1 MLLDANLSKR
11 YWAEAVSTAVYFKN
25 GCPTRAVQEKTPYE
39 AWHGQPPAVDHLR
52 VFGCDAYAHVPKDER
67 GKFDSKARKC
77 ILLSYGEKTKGYRL
91 YDVNEK
97 KILYSRDVQFNES
110 LRKMRKAYLTP
121 VMMIINWLSI
131 YRVKV
136 KSRSNQK
143 IKNQTVK
150 FRVSHLGV
158 Q

>member
-25 GCPTRAVQEKTPYE
+25 GCPTRAVQEKIPYE
-39 AWHGQPPAVDHLR
+39 TWHGQPPAVDHLR

-77 ILLSYGEKTKGYRL
+77 ILLSYGEETKGYRL

-97 KILYSRDVQFNES
+97 KILYSETCS
-110 LRKMRKAYLTP
+110 LT
-121 VMMIINWLSI
+121 
-131 YRVKV
+131 KV
-136 KSRSNQK
+136 
-143 IKNQTVK
+143 
-150 FRVSHLGV
+150 
-158 Q
+158 